1 VTYPHFHHANS
12 SHFMAA
18 ILSLSGLTLTPEERA
33 LFEAHKP
40 FGFILFGR
48 NIESPAQLKALIADL
63 KACVGW
69 DCPILID
76 QEGGRVQ
83 RLKPP
88 QWRRYKPFQSFGDKA
103 KSDFDGALEDLRFE
117 TLRLS
122 EELLDMGV
130 NVNCSPV
137 LDVLAPQTHDV
148 IGDRAFADDA
158 EMVGRLGLS
167 VCRHY
172 LKAGIVPVIKHIP
185 GHGRGES
192 DSHLELPRVTASH
205 EDLSAVD
212 FAPFKTLSNSD
223 VGPYVW
229 AMTAHILYE
238 ALDTQDVASA
248 SKTIIQDVI
257 RGEIGFDG
265 ILLSDDLD
273 MKALDVYGDV
283 SVRAEKCLDA
293 GCDLA
298 LYCSGDLEPMKK
310 LCESV
315 PNLRVDTLR
324 RLQTAADSAIIAA

>member
-1 VTYPHFHHANS
+1 MTYPHFHHANS
-12 SHFMAA
+12 SQSMAA
-18 ILSLSGLTLTPEERA
+18 ILSLSGLMITPEERA
-33 LFEAHKP
+33 LFETHKP

-48 NIESPAQLKALIADL
+48 NVESSVQLKALVADL

-88 QWRRYKPFQSFGDKA
+88 IWRQYKPFQSFGDHA
-103 KSDFDGALEDLRFE
+103 HDDLDGALEELRFE

-148 IGDRAFADDA
+148 IGDRAFADDPD
-158 EMVGRLGLS
+158 MVGRLGLS

-192 DSHLELPRVTASH
+192 DSHLELPRVDAPH
-205 EDLSAVD
+205 GELSAVD
-212 FAPFKTLSNSD
+212 FAPFKTVAQSD
-223 VGPYVW
+223 VGAHVW
-229 AMTAHILYE
+229 AMTAHILYD
-238 ALDTQDVASA
+238 ALDGQDVASA
-248 SKTIIQDVI
+248 SKPVIQDAI

-283 SVRAEKCLDA
+283 AVRAEKCLNA

-298 LYCSGDLEPMKK
+298 LYCSGDLDAMKK

-315 PNLRVDTLR
+315 PNLRDDTLK
-324 RLQTAADSAIIAA
+324 RLQTAANSANMAA